1 MKTSL
6 SLEYRLTHGYVEGW
20 AHLDKHAYVCIA
32 QSTKAKRV
40 SGDKYGD
47 SETMQAVVT
56 LSPLALEAAK
66 ANYRQVRRHFKQ
78 IPTFSRFLRYAI
90 GNALSSGCQCEFD
103 CCGHWQYSGSAERT
117 KRREFVVTIH
127 GYRNV

>member
-6 SLEYRLTHGYVEGW
+6 SLDYRLTHGYVEGW
-20 AHLDKHAYVCIA
+20 KHLDTHIWVCIA

-47 SETMQAVVT
+47 SETMKAVVT
-56 LSPLALEAAK
+56 LSPLALKAAK

-78 IPTFSRFLRYAI
+78 IPTFSRFLTYAI
-90 GNALSSGCQCEFD
+90 GSALSGGCQCEHD
-103 CCGHWQYSGSAERT
+103 CCGHWQYGANAVQT
-117 KRREFVVTIH
+117 KRREFVATINC
-127 GYRNV
+127 YRNV